1 MTGGRLRVEAPGRD
15 PLERAPEGG
24 AFVIGRSANADL
36 SVDDDRMSR
45 KHARFTHR
53 AGEWWVEDLGS
64 SNGTLLNGR
73 TITGDVRLAAG
84 DVVSLG
90 NTRVVVVADPAP
102 SAAQPG
108 VSTTAEEVQT
118 PSAAGLKPRA
128 PAIEDDQSADA
139 GRLRIL
145 NDVHRALATP
155 ITLADLLD
163 LILDR
168 VFAVLAPEEAVIVLR
183 EADGTLRH
191 AAARRLPGAR
201 GELVVSRRLADEV
214 IGKRMP
220 AVVLDALMDE
230 RFAVAESMVLSGV
243 RSIAAAPIVDAE
255 GCLGMIALY
264 SRVRVRK
271 FTDADLDL
279 LVSLASTAALRVR
292 NVALM
297 EEAAARRVLD
307 HELALAHEIQMGML
321 PRRYPDCESVEVG
334 AALKPARSVG
344 GDFYD
349 VEMAGGRLW
358 FIVGDVS
365 GKGVASALFMA
376 VARTLFRAVRH
387 GGASVAE
394 TVARLNRELSRDNE
408 RAMFVTAFAGW
419 LDPATGR
426 LAVCNAGHNPPFLV
440 RADGRTEPVTAGGG
454 PALGVF
460 DDQAYAEENIRLA
473 PGEALVVYTDGATDA
488 RSPAGEQFGLA
499 RVERTIQESARS
511 HASASRLVD
520 DLFRSLQAFET
531 SAAQEDDIT
540 LLALRYTGPEC
551 QVPGAGC

>member
-1 MTGGRLRVEAPGRD
+1 MTPDPEVTPPDPQVGGNARAAPRLRVEPPGGD
-15 PLERAPEGG
+15 PFDHDPRTA
-24 AFVIGRSANADL
+24 AFVVGRSASADL
-36 SVDDDRMSR
+36 TVDDERMSR
-45 KHARFTHR
+45 KHARFIQR
-53 AGEWWVEDLGS
+53 DGAWWLEDLGS
-64 SNGTLLNGR
+64 SNGTLLNGQPCLQES
-73 TITGDVRLAAG
+73 RLGPG

-90 NTRVVVVADPAP
+90 NTRIAVEPQPTTVPAP
-102 SAAQPG
+102 VESGSGLRSGVTGQDDSA
-108 VSTTAEEVQT
+108 E
-118 PSAAGLKPRA
+118 
-128 PAIEDDQSADA
+128 SADA

-168 VFAVLAPEEAVIVLR
+168 VFAVLAPEEAVIVLQ

-191 AAARRLPGAR
+191 AAARRLPGAK
-201 GELVVSRRLADEV
+201 GDLIVSRRLADEV
-214 IGKRMP
+214 IGKRKP

-230 RFAVAESMVLSGV
+230 RFAVAQSMVLSGV
-243 RSIAAAPIVDAE
+243 RSIAAAPIVDGE
-255 GCLGMIALY
+255 GCLGMMALY

-271 FTDADLDL
+271 FTNADLDL

-321 PRRYPDCESVEVG
+321 PRRFPECQGVEVG

-349 VEMAGGRLW
+349 VEMDDGRLW

-394 TVARLNRELSRDNE
+394 TVARMNRELSRDNE

-440 RADGRTEPVTAGGG
+440 RADGRTEPITAGGG

-460 DDQAYAEENIRLA
+460 DDLAYAEETIQLA
-473 PGEALVVYTDGATDA
+473 PGEAIVVYTDGATDA

-499 RVERTIQESARS
+499 RVERTIRESARS
-511 HASASRLVD
+511 HAGASRLVD

-540 LLALRYTGPEC
+540 LLALRYLGG
-551 QVPGAGC
+551 Q